1 MFGKAV
7 QRNIKLLTTAKV
19 LKEMR
24 LVSKILGVKRNEI
37 CLKSWTGE
45 DRF

>member
-7 QRNIKLLTTAKV
+7 QRNIKLLTMAKV